1 MEVQLREVSCT
12 CGHTYETDLQVNW
25 CPKCGQKIFESE
37 KDRKAHKINN
47 LYLYVVIG
55 LSMSILAYFFLKLI
69 IIPTMSM

>member
-12 CGHTYETDLQVNW
+12 CGHTYKTDRQVNW